1 MALWKD
7 VNGNLHDDMDGEALS
22 LPNWPQGAIEL
33 TAEEAAIAQQ
43 PQKTVGSV
51 CDSIDSYCDS
61 HMNAGFSYLGAV
73 YQVDADSQRTIT
85 SRATYAVL
93 NKMDAVTFP
102 WNTPYS
108 DGWKDAE
115 NVWHAMTGADF
126 LAFAKAVSD
135 FCSACY
141 KCCSDHKAAVTTLN
155 YATYDYSTGWPS
167 NVA

>member
-1 MALWKD
+1 MSGYAVKD
-7 VNGNLHDDMDGEALS
+7 DGSGWRAVDGEGNIEIGETYSATMPS
-22 LPNWPQGAIEL
+22 PTPEYEQKMTCCAI
-33 TAEEAAIAQQ
+33 
-43 PQKTVGSV
+43 
-51 CDSIDSYCDS
+51 DDYCDA
-61 HMNAGFSYLGAV
+61 HMGAGFSYLGAV
-73 YQVDADSQRTIT
+73 YQVDADSQREIT
-85 SRATYAVL
+85 SRAAYATL
-93 NKMDAVTFP
+93 NKIDATNFP
-102 WNTPYS
+102 WGTPYS
-108 DGWKDAE
+108 DGWKDAA